1 MKISRKMEHALELK
15 LMRISFRVD
24 HENPVFEILKWPKI
38 KRKVVKKLNLNN
50 IRIKYLTNIL
60 QDDDLETLLVLF
72 KAILWTE
79 SNPDKYS
86 EERAENWK
94 ALRARS
100 LENQAV
106 LKKTNGKT
114 H

>member
-1 MKISRKMEHALELK
+1 MTK
-15 LMRISFRVD
+15 
-24 HENPVFEILKWPKI
+24 N

-60 QDDDLETLLVLF
+60 QDDDLETLLVLV

-86 EERAENWK
+86 EERAKNWK

-100 LENQAV
+100 LENQTV
-106 LKKTNGKT
+106 LKKQMARHIKCLRQMELQSTTKKL
-114 H
+114 

>member
-1 MKISRKMEHALELK
+1 MTK
-15 LMRISFRVD
+15 
-24 HENPVFEILKWPKI
+24 N

-60 QDDDLETLLVLF
+60 QDDDLETLLVLV

-86 EERAENWK
+86 EERAKNWK

-100 LENQAV
+100 LENQTV
-106 LKKTNGKT
+106 LEKNKWQDTLSVYGKWKLGSTTKKL
-114 H
+114 

>member
-1 MKISRKMEHALELK
+1 M
-15 LMRISFRVD
+15 
-24 HENPVFEILKWPKI
+24 
-38 KRKVVKKLNLNN
+38 KKLNLNN

-60 QDDDLETLLVLF
+60 QDDDLETLLVLV
-72 KAILWTE
+72 KTILWTE

-106 LKKTNGKT
+106 LKKKQMARHIKCLRQMELQSTTKKL
-114 H
+114 